1 MSNRPTYTAF
11 VPHGINSKY
20 YYPIDK
26 EDKDYEDYV
35 KFSSEFKQ
43 KNDVSFVIFWNNR
56 NIRRKQP
63 GDVILAFRK
72 FCDGLPKKESK
83 HVALLMH
90 TQIIDSNGTDLMQVK
105 KNICPDYKIIFSE
118 KKLGVKHLNY
128 LYNLSDVT
136 LNIASNEGFGLSGA
150 ESIMAGTPIIN
161 NVTGGLQDQCRF
173 HNEQG
178 KWINF
183 DSMVSSNHTGIYK
196 SHGDWAKPVFP
207 TNRSLQG
214 SVPTPYIFD
223 DRCSFEDVA
232 DAMRYWYDMDSQQRK
247 IFGRKGREWA
257 MSSESGMSSK
267 EMCNRFVKHI
277 SFLLDNWKPSES
289 FTVSKVEERQDNSSS
304 NIGITW

>member
-1 MSNRPTYTAF
+1 
-11 VPHGINSKY
+11 
-20 YYPIDK
+20 
-26 EDKDYEDYV
+26 
-35 KFSSEFKQ
+35 
-43 KNDVSFVIFWNNR
+43 
-56 NIRRKQP
+56 
-63 GDVILAFRK
+63 
-72 FCDGLPKKESK
+72 
-83 HVALLMH
+83 
-90 TQIIDSNGTDLMQVK
+90 
-105 KNICPDYKIIFSE
+105 
-118 KKLGVKHLNY
+118 
-128 LYNLSDVT
+128 
-136 LNIASNEGFGLSGA
+136 
-150 ESIMAGTPIIN
+150 MAGTPIIN

-173 HNEQG
+173 QDENG

-183 DSMVSSNHTGIYK
+183 DSMVSSNHTGVYK
-196 SHGDWAKPVFP
+196 SHGDWVKPVFP

-247 IFGRKGREWA
+247 IYGRKGREWA

-289 FTVSKVEERQDNSSS
+289 FTVSKVEERQYNSSS